1 MASLIHPLPVR
12 LQVFPSNFNT
22 LSTRSFVFL
31 PVIRLKPSRISLTVR
46 ARSAPTPPRPP
57 LPETQQYILDIL
69 DGDDVKSIP
78 CVRTYENDLG
88 RLTVVGDVDLEQALT
103 AAAADGGEAADEH
116 IAHGLDVMVAE
127 TVFPGHSDEH
137 STIST
142 RLFLPS
148 RKVKERA
155 KSLRH
160 YLTEEVLSST
170 TSTNILAMT
179 FRQVTLKQ
187 LWSFELHMFKP
198 GTTRNMKDLA
208 NPREVPA
215 SFTFSSSNEQAI
227 SKLAEVISVSALEST
242 KRDFLDNSL
251 GKSSFNI
258 FHLFHKP
265 EQFLSQDSSV
275 ILYKV
280 NENEVVESAKSLL
293 EKFNSMKE
301 SYKPKEIALKFNW
314 WPWSLFS
321 KLEKIG
327 GQEFSS
333 WVSEYVP
340 AYRLQIESDKL
351 KDLKFEGWKESA
363 KNRWEVL
370 LTHSQMVCLAN
381 ILDMYYEDLFT
392 LPDKKLP
399 YNTAAMTTNMHIKKK
414 GNSLVKM
421 LSTFIISGCLI
432 VAISVIGR
440 LCLPRFQNGQKH
452 LKGSQQSQSSH
463 IGSIRLWSIESSMLE
478 EICVSIVKKI
488 QAVYG
493 WNGEIKKESGGG
505 FSTGELPDYLKRL
518 IHADLN
524 NNATSSSSSSTLIST
539 DKSDQ
544 EMLAS
549 GHKIASYQIVL
560 SSEGK
565 IVGFQ
570 PTSLLAVNNW
580 ASNPLTEE
588 LYGRKKLS
596 PGFFE
601 PSLKI
606 KQPKEV
612 VLLELV
618 MSEISGSHFVLV
630 RPVNVANDC

>member
-1 MASLIHPLPVR
+1 MASFIHPLPVR
-12 LQVFPSNFNT
+12 LQVFPSKFTT
-22 LSTRSFVFL
+22 LTAKSFVFR
-31 PVIRLKPSRISLTVR
+31 PIIRLKPSRISLTVR
-46 ARSAPTPPRPP
+46 ARSVPTPSRPP

-69 DGDDVKSIP
+69 EGEDVKSIP

-88 RLTVVGDVDLEQALT
+88 RLTVVGDVNLEQALT

-116 IAHGLDVMVAE
+116 IDHGLDVMVAE
-127 TVFPGHSDEH
+127 TVFPGQSDEH

-155 KSLRH
+155 KSLRD
-160 YLTEEVLSST
+160 YLTEDMLSST

-179 FRQVTLKQ
+179 FRQVTLRQ
-187 LWSFELHMFKP
+187 LWSFELVLFTP

-215 SFTFSSSNEQAI
+215 SFTFGSSDVQAI
-227 SKLAEVISVSALEST
+227 SKLAEVIFISALEST

-258 FHLFHKP
+258 FHLFHKH
-265 EQFLSQDSSV
+265 EQIVSQDSSV

-280 NENEVVESAKSLL
+280 HEDEVVESAKTLL

-301 SYKPKEIALKFNW
+301 SYKPKETALKYNW
-314 WPWSLFS
+314 WPWSVFS

-327 GQEFSS
+327 GHEFSS
-333 WVSEYVP
+333 WVSEYIP
-340 AYRLQIESDKL
+340 AYRLQIKSDKL
-351 KDLKFEGWKESA
+351 QNLKFEGWKESA

-399 YNTAAMTTNMHIKKK
+399 YNAASMTTNMHMKKK
-414 GNSLVKM
+414 GNSFVRM
-421 LSTFIISGCLI
+421 VSIFIISGCLI
-432 VAISVIGR
+432 VAITVMGR
-440 LCLPRFQNGQKH
+440 IFLPRFQNGQNRFR
-452 LKGSQQSQSSH
+452 GNQQPQSSH
-463 IGSIRLWSIESSMLE
+463 TDSIRLWSMDPTMLE
-478 EICVSIVKKI
+478 EVCISILKKVE
-488 QAVYG
+488 AVYG
-493 WNGEIKKESGGG
+493 WSGEIRKESGGG
-505 FSTGELPDYLKRL
+505 VSTGQLPDYLTRL
-518 IHADLN
+518 IQVDDN
-524 NNATSSSSSSTLIST
+524 NNATSASSTLTPT
-539 DKSDQ
+539 DKTDHDLL
-544 EMLAS
+544 LAS
-549 GHKIASYQIVL
+549 GHKVASYQIVI

-580 ASNPLTEE
+580 ASNPLTQE

-630 RPVNVANDC
+630 RPVNVEI